1 MYTGRIWLFLGLG
14 LVALPVSVIV
24 TLLQAGLLR
33 GSSFLGIPT
42 EGEGGGI
49 AVYVAVVVGTAL
61 SLAVLGLVQA
71 ATARVLVEIDQG
83 RQVSV
88 RRAYRL
94 ALESLRPLLGAVL
107 RRGVRRLV
115 ARHHDRPRADRD
127 LARSP
132 VGAGCAGRRAR
143 NAASALAALSRS
155 GSLVRLGWFKVGSLV
170 VVGAAM
176 ALLAGPLLGSLLI
189 LLTTAPLVVLNIVSG
204 IVYAVVLP
212 FVALATVYVYFDMRV
227 RDELAEEAAS
237 DTLPAEISVSI

>member
-24 TLLQAGLLR
+24 TLLQTGLLR

-83 RQVSV
+83 RQISV

-94 ALESLRPLLGAVL
+94 ALESLRSLLGAVL
-107 RRGVRRLV
+107 VVAFVVSLLATTVVLVPIAIWLAVRWALV
-115 ARHHDRPRADRD
+115 A
-127 LARSP
+127 P
-132 VGAGCAGRRAR
+132 VIALERRER
-143 NAASALAALSRS
+143 LAALNRS

-227 RDELAEEAAS
+227 RDELAEETAS
-237 DTLPAEISVSI
+237 DTLPEEISVSI